1 MSKTLR
7 GGRRPTALSC
17 SALALAAAGALAAA
31 PHAWAQSAPQS
42 GSPTAEGSSASEL
55 VVTAERNKAAA
66 TAPTKASIT
75 ETQPESIISSQFIRQ
90 VVPETGDYTSVVL
103 IAPSMAGIPSNGGGV
118 GETNKTT
125 LRGFQDGQYNL
136 TYDGVSFGDTNDP
149 THHPASYFP
158 ASTIGA
164 AVVDRGPGAAGDLGQ
179 ANYGGAI
186 HYFSPDVSDAFGL
199 RQSATYGTF
208 NTRAFVT
215 TVQTGDIAQLG
226 NTKMLFNFDER
237 MSDGELSWSSG
248 KAFNQLFKSETQI
261 GQGVL
266 TLFSSYNYTRFYQP
280 DAGPGETWQ
289 QKILYGKN
297 FALNNI
303 PTDEHYYLNNYQTK
317 RTDFE
322 YIDYKSPLG
331 NGFNVEDQ
339 GYTYFYSNKTY
350 ATDDITGLVGVGPNT
365 SHPGDKLLPQTDIG
379 GYWKGNRYRVFGDIL
394 RVNKDWSFGTLK
406 AGAMVETESTDRHN
420 LLADFTQDIPDLKY
434 SSLPPPPI
442 VKNVSNV
449 KTLELSSW
457 FQYQLFADFEWRP
470 MDNLTITPGFKY
482 VNLDRSV
489 NAAME
494 NSGVSDFIRGP
505 LVGSE
510 DYNKPLYFLT
520 ANYRIRPDWSTYFQ
534 YATGFL
540 IPSLSAL
547 YVNTISLNQLQ
558 PEETTNYQFG
568 TVYSHKNFTFDA
580 DVYKIDVSNL
590 YIPDPTGQF
599 YVNEGTAE
607 YYGVE
612 GETAFATDFGLTLFA
627 NGSINRSEAS
637 GQEVADAP
645 SFTAATGALY
655 YHGPWAGSLTFKE
668 VGRQVAFYNGGTA
681 TVTPDGVALAAG
693 EGRKIAPYSTTDAS
707 LSYDFGH
714 FKLKVA
720 AFNLFNYRA
729 ITSITGPT
737 TSDLYTFQVGRQI
750 QGTIEAKF

>member
-1 MSKTLR
+1 MPKILR
-7 GGRRPTALSC
+7 GGRRPTAMS
-17 SALALAAAGALAAA
+17 SSVLAMAAAGVLVST
-31 PHAWAQSAPQS
+31 PQAWAQQAAQSAA
-42 GSPTAEGSSASEL
+42 PTAEGQSADEL

-66 TAPTKASIT
+66 AAPTKGSIT
-75 ETQPESIISSQFIRQ
+75 ETQPEAIISNQFIRQ

-186 HYFSPDVSDAFGL
+186 HYFSPDVANAFGID
-199 RQSATYGTF
+199 QKATYGTF

-215 TVQTGDIAQLG
+215 TLQSGELSQVDNAKVLV
-226 NTKMLFNFDER
+226 NLDER
-237 MSDGELSWSSG
+237 LSDGELSWSGG
-248 KAFNQLFKSETQI
+248 KAFNQLLKIQAPV
-261 GQGVL
+261 GPQGVL
-266 TLFSSYNYTRFYQP
+266 TLFAAYNYTRFYQP

-289 QKILYGKN
+289 QVQLYGKD

-303 PTDEHYYLNNYQTK
+303 PTDEHYYKNNYQTK

-322 YIDYKSPLG
+322 YIDYKSMLG
-331 NGFNVEDQ
+331 DGFNLEDQ
-339 GYTYFYSNKTY
+339 GYTYFYSNKTV
-350 ATDDITGLVGVGPNT
+350 AADDVTGLIGGPNT

-379 GYWKGNRYRVFGDIL
+379 GYFKGNRYRVFGDVL
-394 RVNKDWSFGTLK
+394 RLNKDWTFGTLK
-406 AGAMVETESTDRHN
+406 AGAMVETQSTDRHN
-420 LLADFTQDIPDLKY
+420 LLEDLTQDIPDLKY
-434 SSLPPPPI
+434 SSLPPGPI

-489 NAAME
+489 NAAIE
-494 NSGVSDFIRGP
+494 NSGISDFIRGP

-520 ANYRIRPDWSTYFQ
+520 ANYRLQPDWSVYFQ

-547 YVNTISLNQLQ
+547 YVNNISLNQLQ
-558 PEETTNYQFG
+558 PEETTNYQVG
-568 TVYSHKNFTFDA
+568 TVFSHKNFTFDA
-580 DVYKIDVSNL
+580 DAYKIDVTNL
-590 YIPDPTGQF
+590 QIPDPTGQF
-599 YVNEGTAE
+599 YIDAGNGD

-612 GETAFATDFGLTLFA
+612 GEGAFATDFGLTLFA
-627 NGSINRSEAS
+627 NGSLNKSDVS
-637 GQEVADAP
+637 GEEVVSSP
-645 SFTAATGALY
+645 SWTAAAGALY
-655 YHGPWAGSLTFKE
+655 YHGPWAGSFTFKQ
-668 VGRQVAFYNGGTA
+668 VGQQVAFYNGSTP
-681 TVTPDGVALAAG
+681 TVTPDGIALAAG
-693 EGRKIAPYSTTDAS
+693 EARKIPAYSTTDAS
-707 LSYDFGH
+707 ISYDFGR

-720 AFNLFNYRA
+720 GYNLFGNRA

-737 TSDLYTFQVGRQI
+737 TSDLYTFQAGRQI
-750 QGTIEAKF
+750 LGTVEAKF